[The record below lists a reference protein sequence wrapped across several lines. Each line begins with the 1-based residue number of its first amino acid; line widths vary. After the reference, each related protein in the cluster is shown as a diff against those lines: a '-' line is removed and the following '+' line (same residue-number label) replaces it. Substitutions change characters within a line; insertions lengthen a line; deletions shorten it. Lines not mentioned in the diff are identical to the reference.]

1 MAVPASD
8 RDSRLGRAW
17 LLFCAALAVHV
28 TDEALTGFLAV
39 YNPTVL
45 AVRSRYA
52 WFPMPT
58 FEFKEWLTGL
68 ICAVVILFALSPFF
82 FGQARWVRPL
92 GYFAGFINI
101 LNALGH
107 TTATILGRT
116 VASVPVTR
124 PAPGFWSSPVLFA
137 ASVWLLLELRKSKT
151 GRNMRTI
158 SSPETS

>member
-1 MAVPASD
+1 MAGPEQRQNSTLFLSLRSKPLMRLAPHWLSSALRHAARRTLAS
-8 RDSRLGRAW
+8 RRL
-17 LLFCAALAVHV
+17 
-28 TDEALTGFLAV
+28 
-39 YNPTVL
+39 
-45 AVRSRYA
+45 
-52 WFPMPT
+52 PT
-58 FEFKEWLTGL
+58 FEFKQWLTGL
-68 ICAVVILFALSPFF
+68 ICAVVVLFALSPFF

-116 VASVPVTR
+116 VASVPVMR
-124 PAPGFWSSPVLFA
+124 PAPGFWSSPVLFV